1 MQIKEKARGTL
12 DEFKAFALKGNVIE
26 LAVGVVIGTAFG
38 KIVSSLVDDII
49 MPTLGLIAGRIDFS
63 AQSVTI
69 GQSTIKYGMFLNN
82 TINFVIVA
90 FALFL
95 IIKQVSKLYRKKPV
109 AETDAS
115 PASPSYH
122 ANH

>member
-1 MQIKEKARGTL
+1 MKIKEKARGTL

-49 MPTLGLIAGRIDFS
+49 MPTLGLIAGRVDFS
-63 AQSVTI
+63 AKALTI

-90 FALFL
+90 FALFI
-95 IIKQVSKLYRKKPV
+95 IIKQVSKLYRKKEAAAP
-109 AETDAS
+109 AAS
-115 PASPSYH
+115 AAPAAP
-122 ANH
+122 ANR